1 MTHSLLLF
9 NAITRLRPP
18 ITSDAPAN
26 DPNLYRYSLARCRQW
41 TDQGKCC
48 SRYDQVAST
57 VPLAV

>member
-1 MTHSLLLF
+1 MIQSLLVF
-9 NAITRLRPP
+9 NAITWLRSP
-18 ITSDAPAN
+18 ITPDAPAN

-57 VPLAV
+57 VLLAV